1 MELSSPRFKSI
12 AITAGLSFWF
22 FIITS
27 AIGYFSFEV
36 LIIFIMIVLA
46 ITQIF
51 SSKISRHLDIFARIN
66 TKIFLGILFVF
77 VISIYGIIFRILR
90 IDLLRLKK
98 QDKTYWLEMEDAK
111 LKKIWKQY

>member
-36 LIIFIMIVLA
+36 LIIFIMVVLA

-51 SSKISRHLDIFARIN
+51 SSKISKYLDIFALVN

-77 VISIYGIIFRILR
+77 VITIYSIIFRVLR

-98 QDKTYWLEMEDAK
+98 QDKTYWLEMEDTK
-111 LKKIWKQY
+111 HNKIWKQY

>member
-51 SSKISRHLDIFARIN
+51 SSKISRHLDIFAIIN
-66 TKIFLGILFVF
+66 TKIFLGMLFVF
-77 VISIYGIIFRILR
+77 VISIYGIIFRLLR
-90 IDLLRLKK
+90 IDALRLKK
-98 QDKTYWLEMEDAK
+98 HDKTYWLKMEDAK
-111 LKKIWKQY
+111 LNKNWKQY